1 MRFRLLYILAV
12 FCWIAYPV
20 QFLFN
25 LPVTPRQLMAVVMFL
40 ACCVEEKKPY
50 WIDKYFSIYLI
61 YILFYFI
68 SCVAEGFFE
77 EGLRRMI
84 GDFFVAYVAYWSTK
98 IICIKYKST
107 HYLIY
112 TLIAIGV
119 FDAIITICQVAH
131 ITFFD
136 DFLKTFQLI
145 GYDKMNLLEDR
156 ELMGLAIPGIMSSPV
171 TNGHI
176 LLLSSI
182 LSLYLCR
189 DRFNVLGVVC
199 FLVIIG
205 GAFFAQLRSSFF
217 LALLLSVFVVYK
229 IVVSKRTTTKVVLLI
244 ALLLGVI
251 YGGSY
256 LYNIVTTGSN
266 RYADMGMEANGR
278 DVIYK
283 VAFNYILENPI
294 FGSYNAFV
302 YHYGM
307 YPHNFFL
314 GAYLHAGII
323 GFIAVVTLAVK
334 QQFLSIKICF
344 SKKEKNT
351 VLTVILASIIIGL
364 FGNGITHNISLAN
377 GDVMTW
383 LIWGALICNLKSDN
397 IIFND
402 KMIK

>member
-1 MRFRLLYILAV
+1 MRFKLLYILAV

-98 IICIKYKST
+98 ILCTKYEST
-107 HYLIY
+107 HVLIY
-112 TLIAIGV
+112 TLISVGV
-119 FDAIITICQVAH
+119 FDSVITICQVFH
-131 ITFFD
+131 ISFFD
-136 DFLKTFQLI
+136 GFLNAFQLI
-145 GYDKMNLLEDR
+145 GYEQFYDNIDR
-156 ELMGLAIPGIMSSPV
+156 EMMGLAIPGIMSSPV
-171 TNGHI
+171 TNGHF

-182 LSLYLCR
+182 LSLYLCEN
-189 DRFNVLGVVC
+189 RFNVFGIAC
-199 FLVIIG
+199 FVVIILG
-205 GAFFAQLRSSFF
+205 SFFAQLRSSFF
-217 LALLLSVFVVYK
+217 LAVLFSVLVVYK
-229 IVVSKRTTTKVVLLI
+229 IVVSRKKTTKIVLLVVLLW
-244 ALLLGVI
+244 GVI
-251 YGGSY
+251 FGGAY
-256 LYNIVTTGSN
+256 LYNIVTMGTN
-266 RYADMGMEANGR
+266 RYADLGMESNGR
-278 DVIYK
+278 DIIYK
-283 VAFNYILENPI
+283 TAYNYILENPI
-294 FGSYNAFV
+294 FGSYNTFV
-302 YHYGM
+302 YRYHVF
-307 YPHNFFL
+307 PHNFFL
-314 GAYLHAGII
+314 NAYLHAGIL
-323 GFIAVVTLAVK
+323 GFIAVITLAVK

>member
-1 MRFRLLYILAV
+1 MRFKLLYILAV

-25 LPVTPRQLMAVVMFL
+25 LPVTPRQLMAVVMFF
-40 ACCVEEKKPY
+40 ACVVEEKKLY
-50 WIDKYFSIYLI
+50 WIDKYFGIYLI
-61 YILFYFI
+61 YILFYFL
-68 SCVAEGFFE
+68 SCCVEGFFA
-77 EGLRRMI
+77 EGLKRII

-98 IICIKYKST
+98 IICIKYNST

-112 TLIAIGV
+112 TLIGIGV
-119 FDAIITICQVAH
+119 FDAIITICQVLH
-131 ITFFD
+131 ITIFD
-136 DFLKTFQLI
+136 GFLNAFQLI
-145 GYDKMNLLEDR
+145 GYEKILEFGDR
-156 ELMGLAIPGIMSSPV
+156 EMMGLAIPGIMSSPV

-189 DRFNVLGVVC
+189 EKFNVLGVAC
-199 FLVIIG
+199 FVVIIVG
-205 GAFFAQLRSSFF
+205 SFFAQLRSSFF
-217 LALLLSVFVVYK
+217 LAILLSVFVVYK
-229 IVVSKRTTTKVVLLI
+229 IVVSKRTTTKIVLLI
-244 ALLLGVI
+244 ALLFGI
-251 YGGSY
+251 WYGGSY
-256 LYNIVTTGSN
+256 LYNLVTTGTN
-266 RYADMGMEANGR
+266 RYADLGMEANGR

-283 VAFNYILENPI
+283 EAFNFILENPI
-294 FGSYNAFV
+294 FGFYNTFV
-302 YHYGM
+302 NRYGM
-307 YPHNFFL
+307 FPHNFFL
-314 GAYLHAGII
+314 NAYLHAGIL
-323 GFIAVVTLAVK
+323 GFIAVITLAVK